1 MSMESFLTGPVTATY
16 NTLVRYEQRAE
27 RRRCD
32 YTAVQREEL
41 LLTVAT
47 KSLAC
52 YAAVYHSFHICI
64 KALPA
69 AIREVL
75 RHMPIRT
82 ARHIGKAIPKFLCW
96 SAVRWHARRVSQAI
110 QLAIISNA
118 FDRDSDKCSSDRF
131 LTRVERLAPD
141 ALLRAP
147 VCTVFSEVDVSCR
160 QRSRASEIPA
170 PNSSMP
176 VQPPPKE
183 IELKLPDLP
192 KFKGT
197 LKQQE
202 IYEGVSERL
211 GLWNLQYKPFVN
223 PVVDANGHTAELTE
237 MQRWISDRGET
248 ATTPLTGAKLAH
260 HRLTPNLWARDVLQQ
275 LATAVL
281 EGDDDEDD
289 ILERI
294 ELAKV
299 YRYPVVVHQPIEGF
313 QVGQTYEFDSIPV
326 QYRHGSYIVT
336 NHLAK
341 SVTSALADI
350 KAKATL
356 STPGIDDSED
366 TTDVSVSPLPVVP
379 PSGLQPEQKLSD
391 SRDPILENFLFG
403 YETN

>member
-1 MSMESFLTGPVTATY
+1 M
-16 NTLVRYEQRAE
+16 
-27 RRRCD
+27 
-32 YTAVQREEL
+32 
-41 LLTVAT
+41 
-47 KSLAC
+47 
-52 YAAVYHSFHICI
+52 
-64 KALPA
+64 
-69 AIREVL
+69 
-75 RHMPIRT
+75 
-82 ARHIGKAIPKFLCW
+82 
-96 SAVRWHARRVSQAI
+96 
-110 QLAIISNA
+110 
-118 FDRDSDKCSSDRF
+118 
-131 LTRVERLAPD
+131 
-141 ALLRAP
+141 
-147 VCTVFSEVDVSCR
+147 
-160 QRSRASEIPA
+160 
-170 PNSSMP
+170 
-176 VQPPPKE
+176 
-183 IELKLPDLP
+183 
-192 KFKGT
+192 
-197 LKQQE
+197 
-202 IYEGVSERL
+202 
-211 GLWNLQYKPFVN
+211 
-223 PVVDANGHTAELTE
+223 DANGHTAELTE